1 MRIQFLYHPTHAVS
15 RAARARSTVAM
26 RRRVDRLEAAL
37 VEHVDVAR
45 DRYVHG
51 ALSEIL
57 VLEAEADVVEAY
69 WEAGCP

>member
-1 MRIQFLYHPTHAVS
+1 MIHMIYPPTHAVA

-26 RRRVDRLEAAL
+26 RRRVDRLEATLTA
-37 VEHVDVAR
+37 HVTPDGYR
-45 DRYVHG
+45 HG

-69 WEAGCP
+69 WEAGYP

>member
-1 MRIQFLYHPTHAVS
+1 MRIQSLYPPTHAVA

-37 VEHVDVAR
+37 AAHVTPEG
-45 DRYVHG
+45 YQHG

-57 VLEAEADVVEAY
+57 VLEAEADVVEVY
-69 WEAGCP
+69 WESGCP